1 MLEENIK
8 TDKEGLTIFFDTR
21 FYPAAAI
28 LKASELFTKDFWLLV
43 DGNKNEKM
51 FVKIKPKK
59 GKMESKEVGLEF
71 YNFVLS
77 VIREKDF

>member
-1 MLEENIK
+1 MLEGNIK
-8 TDKEGLTIFFDTR
+8 IDKEGLTIFFDTK
-21 FYPAAAI
+21 FYPANAI

-43 DGNKNEKM
+43 DGNKSNKM

-59 GKMESKEVGLEF
+59 GKIESKGVGFEF